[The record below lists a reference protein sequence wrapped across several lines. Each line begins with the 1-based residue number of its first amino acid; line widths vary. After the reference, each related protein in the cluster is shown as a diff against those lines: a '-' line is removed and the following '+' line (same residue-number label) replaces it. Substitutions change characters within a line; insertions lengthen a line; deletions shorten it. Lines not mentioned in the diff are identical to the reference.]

1 MSNKKVSQSKPA
13 QQAAQPKTTAAVKT
27 RKPLK
32 FQTTQKING
41 YVFLLPWIIG
51 FFLFFLIPM
60 VNTIIYSF
68 HVVNVGEM
76 GGMEMTWNGI
86 DNYIALFNTE
96 LSTQNQ
102 QFMRV
107 FSDENSRIILNTP
120 LIVVFS
126 LFSALLVNA
135 NYKGRDVARVIF
147 FLPIVLGISIVTTL
161 VTTTGGDVTG
171 VTAVATEESGFIMRL
186 LTSYTFL
193 PKDVIGF
200 VLGVVSDISSIIS
213 KAGVQTLLYL
223 AALQSINPSLY
234 EVAKI
239 EGATTY
245 EVFWKVTFPMVSSIT
260 LFNFVFTFVDLFL
273 DSKIAEEVYAF
284 AFTKN
289 NIGVGSALSVV
300 YMFDVLIILLAMV
313 LILTKVV
320 KLGD

>member
-1 MSNKKVSQSKPA
+1 MANTAVTKSKQTKPEKHKKH
-13 QQAAQPKTTAAVKT
+13 
-27 RKPLK
+27 LK

-51 FFLFFLIPM
+51 FLLFFLMPI

-68 HVVNVGEM
+68 NTVGVAEA
-76 GGMEMTWNGI
+76 GGMEMTFVGW
-86 DNYIALFNTE
+86 DNYTGLFNTE
-96 LSTQNQ
+96 LSTKGQ
-102 QFMRV
+102 QFTRV
-107 FSDENSRIILNTP
+107 FMEENSSIIMNTP

-135 NYKGRDVARVIF
+135 NYKGRDFVRVIF

-193 PKDVIGF
+193 PKDVISF
-200 VLGVVSDISSIIS
+200 IMGVVSDISSIIS

-223 AALQSINPSLY
+223 AALQGISPSLY

-245 EVFWKVTFPMVSSIT
+245 EVFWKVTFPMVGSIT
-260 LFNFVFTFVDLFL
+260 LFNFVYTFVDLFL
-273 DSKIAEEVYAF
+273 DSSIAQEVYSF
-284 AFTKN
+284 AFEKN
-289 NIGVGSALSVV
+289 SIGVGSALSMV
-300 YMFDVLIILLAMV
+300 YMIDVLAILVVMV

-320 KLGD
+320 KIGE

>member
-1 MSNKKVSQSKPA
+1 MSKN
-13 QQAAQPKTTAAVKT
+13 AVKAA
-27 RKPLK
+27 KPEKVKKPMK

-51 FFLFFLIPM
+51 FLLFFLMPM

-68 HVVNVGEM
+68 NEVGVAEA
-76 GGMEMTWNGI
+76 GGMEMTYRGI
-86 DNYIALFNTE
+86 QNYIDLFQKE
-96 LSTQNQ
+96 LSTANQ
-102 QFMRV
+102 QFTRV
-107 FSDENSRIILNTP
+107 FAEENSNIVMNTP

-135 NYKGRDVARVIF
+135 NYKGRDIVRVIF

-193 PKDVIGF
+193 PKEIIGF
-200 VLGVVSDISSIIS
+200 IMGVVADISSIIS

-223 AALQSINPSLY
+223 AALQGISPSLY

-245 EVFWKVTFPMVSSIT
+245 EVFWKVTFPIVGSIT
-260 LFNFVFTFVDLFL
+260 LFNFVYTFVDLFL
-273 DSKIAEEVYAF
+273 DSSIAQEVYAF
-284 AFTKN
+284 AFQKN

-300 YMFDVLIILLAMV
+300 YMFDVLAILVVMV

-320 KLGD
+320 KIGE

>member
-1 MSNKKVSQSKPA
+1 MSKNTNVKAPKVKKPM
-13 QQAAQPKTTAAVKT
+13 
-27 RKPLK
+27 K

-51 FFLFFLIPM
+51 FLLFFLVPM

-68 HVVNVGEM
+68 NVVGVAEQ
-76 GGMEMTWNGI
+76 GGMEMTYTGI
-86 DNYIALFNTE
+86 SNYIDLFNKE
-96 LSTQNQ
+96 LSTANQ
-102 QFMRV
+102 HFTRV
-107 FSDENSRIILNTP
+107 FAEENSKIVMNTP

-135 NYKGRDVARVIF
+135 NYKGRDIVRVIF

-171 VTAVATEESGFIMRL
+171 VTAFATEESGFIMRL
-186 LTSYTFL
+186 LTSYSFL

-200 VLGVVSDISSIIS
+200 IMGVVADISSIIS

-223 AALQSINPSLY
+223 AALQGISPSLY

-245 EVFWKVTFPMVSSIT
+245 EVFWKVTFPIVGSIT
-260 LFNFVFTFVDLFL
+260 LFNFVYTFVDLFL
-273 DSKIAEEVYAF
+273 DSSIAQEVYAF
-284 AFTKN
+284 AFQKN

-300 YMFDVLIILLAMV
+300 YMFDVLAILVVMV

-320 KLGD
+320 KIGE

>member
-1 MSNKKVSQSKPA
+1 MSKSAVKAAKPA
-13 QQAAQPKTTAAVKT
+13 KVK
-27 RKPLK
+27 KPMK

-51 FFLFFLIPM
+51 FLLFFLMPM

-68 HVVNVGEM
+68 NIVGVAEQ
-76 GGMEMTWNGI
+76 GGMEMTYTGI
-86 DNYIALFNTE
+86 SNYIDLFQKE
-96 LSTQNQ
+96 LSTANQ
-102 QFMRV
+102 QFTRV
-107 FSDENSRIILNTP
+107 FAEENSNIVMNTP

-135 NYKGRDVARVIF
+135 NYKGRDVVRVIF

-186 LTSYTFL
+186 LTSYSFL

-200 VLGVVSDISSIIS
+200 IMGVVADISSIIS

-223 AALQSINPSLY
+223 AALQGISPSLY

-245 EVFWKVTFPMVSSIT
+245 EVFWKVTFPIVGSIT
-260 LFNFVFTFVDLFL
+260 LFNFVYTFVDLFL
-273 DSKIAEEVYAF
+273 DSTIAQEVYAF
-284 AFTKN
+284 AFQKN

-300 YMFDVLIILLAMV
+300 YMFDVLAILVVMV

-320 KLGD
+320 KIGE

>member
-1 MSNKKVSQSKPA
+1 M
-13 QQAAQPKTTAAVKT
+13 
-27 RKPLK
+27 
-32 FQTTQKING
+32 
-41 YVFLLPWIIG
+41 
-51 FFLFFLIPM
+51 PM
-60 VNTIIYSF
+60 VNTIVYSF
-68 HVVNVGEM
+68 NVVGVAEQ
-76 GGMEMTWNGI
+76 GGMEMTYTGI
-86 DNYIALFNTE
+86 SNYIDLFQKE
-96 LSTQNQ
+96 LSTANQ
-102 QFMRV
+102 QFTRV
-107 FSDENSRIILNTP
+107 FAEENSNIVMNTP

-135 NYKGRDVARVIF
+135 NYKGRDVVRVIF

-186 LTSYTFL
+186 LTSYSFL

-200 VLGVVSDISSIIS
+200 IMGVVADISSIIS

-223 AALQSINPSLY
+223 AALQGISPSLY

-245 EVFWKVTFPMVSSIT
+245 EVFWKVTFPIVGSIT
-260 LFNFVFTFVDLFL
+260 LFNFVYTFVDLFL
-273 DSKIAEEVYAF
+273 DSTIAKEVYAF
-284 AFTKN
+284 AFQKN

-300 YMFDVLIILLAMV
+300 YMFDVLAILVVMV

-320 KLGD
+320 KIGE

>member
-1 MSNKKVSQSKPA
+1 MSKTNEAKVK
-13 QQAAQPKTTAAVKT
+13 AVKT
-27 RKPLK
+27 KKPMK

-41 YVFLLPWIIG
+41 YIFLLPWIIG
-51 FFLFFLIPM
+51 FLLFFLIPM

-68 HVVNVGEM
+68 HTVGVAES
-76 GGMEMTWNGI
+76 GGMEMTWNSI
-86 DNYIALFNTE
+86 NNYIDLFNTE
-96 LSTQNQ
+96 LSTQSQ
-102 QFMRV
+102 QFTRV
-107 FSDENSRIILNTP
+107 FADENSNIVMNTP

-135 NYKGRDVARVIF
+135 NYKGRDVVRVIF
-147 FLPIVLGISIVTTL
+147 FLPIVLGISIVTTM
-161 VTTTGGDVTG
+161 VTTTGGDMTG

-200 VLGVVSDISSIIS
+200 VMGVVSDISAIIS

-223 AALQSINPSLY
+223 AALQGISPSLY

-245 EVFWKVTFPMVSSIT
+245 EIFWKVTFPMVGSIT
-260 LFNFVFTFVDLFL
+260 LFNFVFTFVDLFS
-273 DSKIAEEVYAF
+273 DSSIAQEVYAF
-284 AFTKN
+284 AFEKN

-300 YMFDVLIILLAMV
+300 YLFDVLLILLAMV

-320 KLGD
+320 KIGD

>member
-1 MSNKKVSQSKPA
+1 MSKNAVKAAKPA
-13 QQAAQPKTTAAVKT
+13 KVK
-27 RKPLK
+27 KPMK

-51 FFLFFLIPM
+51 FLLFFLMPM

-68 HVVNVGEM
+68 NIVGVAEQ
-76 GGMEMTWNGI
+76 GGMEMTYTGI
-86 DNYIALFNTE
+86 SNYIDLFQKE
-96 LSTQNQ
+96 LSTANQ
-102 QFMRV
+102 QFTRV
-107 FSDENSRIILNTP
+107 FAEENSNIVMNTP

-135 NYKGRDVARVIF
+135 NYKGRDVVRVIF

-186 LTSYTFL
+186 LTSYSFL
-193 PKDVIGF
+193 PKDVIAF
-200 VLGVVSDISSIIS
+200 IMGVVADISSIIS

-223 AALQSINPSLY
+223 AALQGISPSLY

-245 EVFWKVTFPMVSSIT
+245 EVFWKVTFPIVGSIT
-260 LFNFVFTFVDLFL
+260 LFNFVYTFVDLFL
-273 DSKIAEEVYAF
+273 DSTIAQEVYAF
-284 AFTKN
+284 AFQKN

-300 YMFDVLIILLAMV
+300 YMFDVLAILVVMV

-320 KLGD
+320 KIGE

>member
-1 MSNKKVSQSKPA
+1 MNKTDAKKPA
-13 QQAAQPKTTAAVKT
+13 VSAAA
-27 RKPLK
+27 KPHKKSIK

-41 YVFLLPWIIG
+41 YVFLIPWIIG
-51 FFLFFLIPM
+51 FLLFFLIPI

-68 HVVNVGEM
+68 NVVGVKET
-76 GGMEMTWNGI
+76 GGMTMTFCGI
-86 DNYIALFNTE
+86 DNYVSLFNDQ
-96 LSTQNQ
+96 LSTSGQ

-107 FSDENSRIILNTP
+107 FSDENSNIIMNTP

-135 NYKGRDVARVIF
+135 NYKGRDIVRVVF
-147 FLPIVLGISIVTTL
+147 FLPIVLGISIVTTM

-171 VTAVATEESGFIMRL
+171 VATTVSEESGFIMKL

-200 VLGVVSDISSIIS
+200 VMGVVSDISSIIS

-223 AALQSINPSLY
+223 AALQSISPSLY
-234 EVAKI
+234 EVSKI

-273 DSKIAEEVYAF
+273 DSTIAQEVYAF

-289 NIGVGSALSVV
+289 LIGVGSALSVV
-300 YMFDVLIILLAMV
+300 YLFDVLIILLVMV

-320 KLGD
+320 KLND

>member
-1 MSNKKVSQSKPA
+1 MNKPKVSS
-13 QQAAQPKTTAAVKT
+13 AAVA
-27 RKPLK
+27 KPKKHLK

-41 YVFLLPWIIG
+41 YIFLLPWIIG
-51 FFLFFLIPM
+51 FLLFFLIPM

-68 HVVNVGEM
+68 NEVGVKET
-76 GGMEMTWNGI
+76 GGMEMTWTGI
-86 DNYIALFNTE
+86 SNYIALFNTE
-96 LSTQNQ
+96 VSTQNQ
-102 QFMRV
+102 QFARV
-107 FSDENSRIILNTP
+107 FSTENSNIILNTP

-135 NYKGRDVARVIF
+135 NYKGRDIVRVIF
-147 FLPIVLGISIVTTL
+147 FLPIVLGLSIVTTL
-161 VTTTGGDVTG
+161 VATTGGDMTG
-171 VTAVATEESGFIMRL
+171 VTAVATEESGFVMRL

-193 PKDVIGF
+193 PKEVISF
-200 VLGVVSDISSIIS
+200 VIGVVSDISSIIS

-273 DSKIAEEVYAF
+273 DSSIATEVYAF

-300 YMFDVLIILLAMV
+300 YMFDVLIILVLMV

>member
-1 MSNKKVSQSKPA
+1 MSKTKAVKPA
-13 QQAAQPKTTAAVKT
+13 KA
-27 RKPLK
+27 RKPMK

-51 FFLFFLIPM
+51 FLLFFLMPM

-68 HVVNVGEM
+68 NEVGVAEA
-76 GGMEMTWNGI
+76 GGMEMTYRGI
-86 DNYIALFNTE
+86 ANYIDLFQKE
-96 LSTQNQ
+96 LSTANQ
-102 QFMRV
+102 QFTRV
-107 FSDENSRIILNTP
+107 FAEENSNIIMNTP

-135 NYKGRDVARVIF
+135 NYPGRDVVRVIF

-186 LTSYTFL
+186 LTSNTFL

-200 VLGVVSDISSIIS
+200 IMGVVSDISSIIS

-223 AALQSINPSLY
+223 AALQGISPSLY

-245 EVFWKVTFPMVSSIT
+245 EVFWKVTFPMVGSIT
-260 LFNFVFTFVDLFL
+260 LFNFVYTFVDLFL
-273 DSKIAEEVYAF
+273 DSSIAQEVYAF
-284 AFTKN
+284 AFQKN

-300 YMFDVLIILLAMV
+300 YMIDVLAILVVMI

-320 KLGD
+320 KIGD

>member
-1 MSNKKVSQSKPA
+1 MSKNQVATK
-13 QQAAQPKTTAAVKT
+13 PKTKT
-27 RKPLK
+27 RKPMK

-51 FFLFFLIPM
+51 FLLFFLIPM
-60 VNTIIYSF
+60 INTIVYSF
-68 HVVNVGEM
+68 HTVGVAES

-86 DNYIALFNTE
+86 NNYIDLFNTE
-96 LSTQNQ
+96 LSTQSQ
-102 QFMRV
+102 QFTRV
-107 FSDENSRIILNTP
+107 FADENSNIVMNTP

-135 NYKGRDVARVIF
+135 NYKGRDVVRVIF
-147 FLPIVLGISIVTTL
+147 FLPIVLGISIVTTM
-161 VTTTGGDVTG
+161 VTTTGGDMTG
-171 VTAVATEESGFIMRL
+171 VTAVATEESGFIMSL

-193 PKDVIGF
+193 PKDVIAF
-200 VLGVVSDISSIIS
+200 VMGVVSDISAIIS

-223 AALQSINPSLY
+223 AALQGISPSLY

-245 EVFWKVTFPMVSSIT
+245 EVFWKVTFPMVGSIT
-260 LFNFVFTFVDLFL
+260 LFNFVFTFVDLFS
-273 DSKIAEEVYAF
+273 DSSIAKEVYAF
-284 AFTKN
+284 AFEKN

-300 YMFDVLIILLAMV
+300 YLVDVLLILLAMV

-320 KLGD
+320 KISD

>member
-1 MSNKKVSQSKPA
+1 MSKNNAKPA
-13 QQAAQPKTTAAVKT
+13 KVK
-27 RKPLK
+27 KPMK

-51 FFLFFLIPM
+51 FLLFFLMPM
-60 VNTIIYSF
+60 INTIIYSF
-68 HVVNVGEM
+68 NEVGVAEA
-76 GGMEMTWNGI
+76 GGMEMVYRGI
-86 DNYIALFNTE
+86 ANYIDLFNKE

-102 QFMRV
+102 QFTRV
-107 FSDENSRIILNTP
+107 FAEENSNIVMNTP

-135 NYKGRDVARVIF
+135 NYKGRDVVRVIF

-171 VTAVATEESGFIMRL
+171 VTAVATEESGFIMKL

-193 PKDVIGF
+193 PKDVISF
-200 VLGVVSDISSIIS
+200 VMGVVSDISSIIS

-223 AALQSINPSLY
+223 AALQGISPSLY

-245 EVFWKVTFPMVSSIT
+245 EVFWKVTFPIVGSIT
-260 LFNFVFTFVDLFL
+260 LFNFVYTFVDLFL
-273 DSKIAEEVYAF
+273 DSSIAKEVYAF
-284 AFTKN
+284 AFQKN

-300 YMFDVLIILLAMV
+300 YMFDVLAILVVMV

-320 KLGD
+320 KIGE

>member
-1 MSNKKVSQSKPA
+1 MSKSAVKAAKPA
-13 QQAAQPKTTAAVKT
+13 KVK
-27 RKPLK
+27 KPMK

-51 FFLFFLIPM
+51 FLLFFLMPM

-68 HVVNVGEM
+68 NVVGVAEQ
-76 GGMEMTWNGI
+76 GGMEMTYTGI
-86 DNYIALFNTE
+86 SNYIDLFQKE
-96 LSTQNQ
+96 LSTANQ
-102 QFMRV
+102 QFTRV
-107 FSDENSRIILNTP
+107 FAEENSNIVMNTP

-135 NYKGRDVARVIF
+135 NYKGRDVVRVIF

-186 LTSYTFL
+186 LTSYSFL

-200 VLGVVSDISSIIS
+200 IMGVVADISSIIS

-223 AALQSINPSLY
+223 AALQGISPSLY

-245 EVFWKVTFPMVSSIT
+245 EVFWKVTFPIVGSIT
-260 LFNFVFTFVDLFL
+260 LFNFVYTFVDLFL
-273 DSKIAEEVYAF
+273 DSTIAQEVYAF
-284 AFTKN
+284 AFQKN

-300 YMFDVLIILLAMV
+300 YMFDVLAILVVMV

-320 KLGD
+320 KIGE